1 MSRRKSGTVTTKAS
15 QELISPE
22 LKLSTIA
29 TWACVHCSFSR
40 GIDGSLVL
48 LNHLRVQETCKNWQI
63 ES

>member
-1 MSRRKSGTVTTKAS
+1 MSRRKSGTITTKDS

-48 LNHLRVQETCKNWQI
+48 LKHLRVQETCKNWQI

>member
-1 MSRRKSGTVTTKAS
+1 MSRRKSGTITTKDS
-15 QELISPE
+15 QELNSPE

-48 LNHLRVQETCKNWQI
+48 LKHL
-63 ES
+63 